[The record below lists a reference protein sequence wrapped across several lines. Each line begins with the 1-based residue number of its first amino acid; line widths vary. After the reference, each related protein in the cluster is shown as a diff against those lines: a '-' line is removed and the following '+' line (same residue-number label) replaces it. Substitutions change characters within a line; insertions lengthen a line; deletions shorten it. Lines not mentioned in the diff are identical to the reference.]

1 MSKVAYI
8 FIDESGD
15 TGLDFSKAGTQEFM
29 TYAAVVI
36 SEEHISSFRVK
47 LVEIQSKFFQ
57 GHPIKAKQLKNDSVG
72 NKKRLGVLKAL
83 STIPHYV
90 CALVIDKPRLK
101 SEGFSHKDVYIKY
114 FQRFLGTDFHKMYE
128 EYHIV
133 FDKTGGI
140 PFQDSL
146 QQYISNHGIGRNLF
160 SDNTYELKDDVN
172 EEQLLQLADLYANTI
187 QRVYSGK
194 LDGQLCNQFTDIIP
208 GLNIEWFPEDIICYS
223 AARAIKGCSFDKDI
237 AEIAIKTAQK
247 FKDTYLNDPDE
258 KQYIPIIDILL
269 QEFSKAPMRSVSSGE
284 VNSKLQA
291 IGHNQTNILNA
302 VRHLRDKGVFII
314 SPLTKKG
321 FKFPCNE
328 KEVADF
334 FDRISVNVIPQLRRG
349 YELNDLLTSQSMGK
363 YNILKEDTFELLK
376 SLMEISKRHHL

>member
-1 MSKVAYI
+1 M
-8 FIDESGD
+8 
-15 TGLDFSKAGTQEFM
+15 
-29 TYAAVVI
+29 
-36 SEEHISSFRVK
+36 
-47 LVEIQSKFFQ
+47 
-57 GHPIKAKQLKNDSVG
+57 
-72 NKKRLGVLKAL
+72 
-83 STIPHYV
+83 
-90 CALVIDKPRLK
+90 
-101 SEGFSHKDVYIKY
+101 
-114 FQRFLGTDFHKMYE
+114 
-128 EYHIV
+128 
-133 FDKTGGI
+133 
-140 PFQDSL
+140 
-146 QQYISNHGIGRNLF
+146 
-160 SDNTYELKDDVN
+160 N

-194 LDGQLCNQFTDIIP
+194 LDGQLCSQFTDIIP